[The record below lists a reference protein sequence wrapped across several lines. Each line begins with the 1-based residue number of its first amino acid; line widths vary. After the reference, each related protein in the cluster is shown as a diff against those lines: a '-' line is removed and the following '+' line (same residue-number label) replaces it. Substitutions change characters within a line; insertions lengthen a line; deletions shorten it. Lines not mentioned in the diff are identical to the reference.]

1 MWPGGLTASGYG
13 DAGPRCPRDP
23 ARDLLVP
30 WHDHEGV
37 RVMRD
42 VSLHERMASVLDRT
56 GALDAAIH
64 LRRIAPIRTV
74 SIVTFHRIAEPKQAE
89 PYDPD
94 TVDATPAQFRRHV
107 ETLARICTPVGIEAL
122 LAGLEGAELPATPVM
137 ITFDDGY
144 RSCRDVALP
153 ILEEL
158 GVPATFFIATA
169 FADGGKLYWWEQ
181 IAAALH
187 QARVRTATLE
197 YPHSLQIDV
206 KDPHA
211 RRVLDD
217 IVKNTEGV
225 DVDRFVRG
233 LRTALD
239 VPWSSEIEAGLAA
252 PLIMSWDDIRALADA
267 GMDIESHTR
276 SHRVLETLD
285 REELRDELV
294 GSRRDLEVQLRRQ
307 VRAIAY
313 PVGRLPPLRIRRA
326 VAAAGYRIGLT
337 NVGGVNHVWPGAIG
351 ADLVLDRFSL
361 RRVPTERSQSDA
373 LFLTQIAAPLLAA
386 MHLP

>member
-1 MWPGGLTASGYG
+1 M
-13 DAGPRCPRDP
+13 P
-23 ARDLLVP
+23 AA
-30 WHDHEGV
+30 
-37 RVMRD
+37 
-42 VSLHERMASVLDRT
+42 SLHERMASVLDRV
-56 GALDAAIH
+56 GALDTAMH

-74 SIVTFHRIAEPKQAE
+74 SIVTFHRIDEPGRSD

-107 ETLARICTPVGIEAL
+107 ETLARIGTPIGVDAL
-122 LAGLEGAELPATPVM
+122 LAGLEGAELPANPVM

-144 RSCRDVALP
+144 RSCRDIALP

-169 FADGGKLYWWEQ
+169 FADGGRLYWWEQ
-181 IAAALH
+181 IAAALKT
-187 QARVRTATLE
+187 ARVRTATLE
-197 YPHSLQIDV
+197 YPRSLQIEAN
-206 KDPHA
+206 DPRA

-217 IVKNTEGV
+217 VVKNTQGL
-225 DVDRFVRG
+225 DLDRF
-233 LRTALD
+233 LRELRAALG
-239 VPWSSEIEAGLAA
+239 VPWSAGIEAGLAA
-252 PLIMSWDDIRALADA
+252 PLIMGWDDIRALAAA

-285 REELRDELV
+285 REELRQELV
-294 GSRRDLEVQLRRQ
+294 GSRRDLEIQLGRP

-313 PVGRLPPLRIRRA
+313 PVGRRPPPEIRRA

-351 ADLVLDRFSL
+351 ADLALDRFSL